1 MDPLALIH
9 LYYPPGEPLTQVLVD
24 HGRRV
29 AERAVAAAAQV
40 AHLKPDL
47 MFIEQAALL
56 HDIGIF
62 QTAAPSIGCHG
73 REPYMCHGI
82 IGRRLLEEH
91 KLPAHALV
99 CERHVGTGLTPADI
113 AAQKLPLPL
122 RDMRPVSIE
131 EILIC
136 YADKFFSKKNGGQ
149 EHTLDEVMAE
159 LARHGRDKA
168 DLFLEWHLRFRS

>member
-1 MDPLALIH
+1 MDPLAIIH
-9 LYYPPGEPLTQVLVD
+9 HYYPPGERLTQVVIA
-24 HGRRV
+24 HGRQV
-29 AERAVAAAAQV
+29 ADRALAAAARV
-40 AHLKPDL
+40 AHLTPDL
-47 MFIEQAALL
+47 AFVEQAALL

-73 REPYMCHGI
+73 RVPYVCHGV
-82 IGRRLLEEH
+82 IGRRLLEDH
-91 KLPAHALV
+91 NLPTHALV
-99 CERHVGTGLTPADI
+99 CERHVGTGITVADI

-149 EHTLDEVMAE
+149 ELRLDDVIAD
-159 LARHGRDKA
+159 LARHGRDKV
-168 DLFLEWHLRFRS
+168 DRFLEWHQQFGG